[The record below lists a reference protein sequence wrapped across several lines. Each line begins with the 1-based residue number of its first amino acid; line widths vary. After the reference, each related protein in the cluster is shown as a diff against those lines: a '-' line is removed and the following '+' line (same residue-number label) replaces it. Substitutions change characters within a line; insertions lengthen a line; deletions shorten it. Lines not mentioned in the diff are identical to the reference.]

1 MALDLGTEGRGHR
14 IILVFLGCRKLVRYA
29 EQNRS
34 AQVDVAFCSVYTERL
49 RIALRRFPPHHGQ
62 ERAPMTAIAAFLRKT
77 PVPRLQDYFTGSG
90 FTSLAPVDWTR
101 PESEVVEPLIK
112 AVDDMND
119 DEKQRVVMN
128 AGQVAALADE
138 PGQNALQ
145 NVVIDRAVFDTLEG
159 ANNRSLWVFLNE
171 PDQFRKAEEVRYNDE
186 RRRGRSWSGFEVEK
200 DRAVRRDAVS
210 VAAFTKAIRDRFATP
225 HVHVDV
231 FDRHRVILDDQ
242 ECDLVQIAVYRE
254 GRPEDMLEFDAN
266 STLSRRIVKPVF
278 EAALTY
284 EADTGV
290 IEVVA
295 NTLEDRKDLTAFMAR
310 DLLGIVFDEKHIPLR
325 EYDLSMLLK
334 PFDFPTDI
342 EDGITGVTVKELR
355 FMEVGERNERITL
368 ESMSGADR
376 SVWEMAEKRIGLDI
390 GGTGHVLPIA
400 TEVPEWV
407 ITRARFTIKFHPGAS
422 GGRGKSLTLKVTMPH
437 GCSLKDMT
445 PHERLIGEKYLRRWG
460 ILTDTADIG
469 DLIE

>member
-1 MALDLGTEGRGHR
+1 
-14 IILVFLGCRKLVRYA
+14 
-29 EQNRS
+29 
-34 AQVDVAFCSVYTERL
+34 
-49 RIALRRFPPHHGQ
+49 
-62 ERAPMTAIAAFLRKT
+62 MTAIAAFLRKT
-77 PVPRLQDYFTGSG
+77 PVTRLQDYFTAAGY
-90 FTSLAPVDWTR
+90 TSLAPVDWTK

-119 DEKQRVVMN
+119 DEKQRVVLD
-128 AGQVAALADE
+128 AGRVAALADE

-145 NVVIDRAVFDTLEG
+145 NVVLNRAVFDPLEG

-171 PDQFRKAEEVRYNDE
+171 TDRFRLAEEVRYNDE
-186 RRRGRSWSGFEVEK
+186 RRRTRSWSGFGV
-200 DRAVRRDAVS
+200 DADLAVRKDPIS
-210 VAAFTKAIRDRFATP
+210 IAAFTAAIRERFETP
-225 HVHVDV
+225 NVHVDI

-242 ECDLVQIAVYRE
+242 ECDLVQVAVYRE
-254 GRPEDMLEFDAN
+254 GRPEDMLGFDSN
-266 STLSRRIVKPVF
+266 SMLSRRIVKPVF

-295 NTLEDRKDLTAFMAR
+295 NTLEDRKDLTSFMAR
-310 DLLGIVFDEKHIPLR
+310 DLLGSDFEEKHIPLR

-334 PFDFPTDI
+334 PFDFPTDD
-342 EDGITGVTVKELR
+342 EDGIMGVTVKELR

-376 SVWEMAEKRIGLDI
+376 SIWEMAERRIGLDI
-390 GGTGHVLPIA
+390 GGTGYVLPVA

-422 GGRGKSLTLKVTMPH
+422 GGRGKSLTLTVTMPH